1 MSETVDINLSSRK
14 PLDTLVPL
22 LSLGCLGA
30 MCFRMYQL
38 EVRVG
43 ELEKESENHDKM
55 TFTPIH
61 RPKPTTKH
69 HDRSSSPPPP
79 PPPPP
84 TYREDSRRRQEVYHE
99 AEEDLG
105 EIDDEEDDE
114 EEEGLPPTD
123 PTIESDSKA
132 KADPD
137 GKHE

>member
-1 MSETVDINLSSRK
+1 MSETVDVNLTSRK

-43 ELEKESENHDKM
+43 ELEKESDNHDKM
-55 TFTPIH
+55 TFTPIQ
-61 RPKPTTKH
+61 RPKPK
-69 HDRSSSPPPP
+69 HDRPPPSPPSPPPP
-79 PPPPP
+79 PPPA
-84 TYREDSRRRQEVYHE
+84 YRDDRRRREVYHE
-99 AEEDLG
+99 AEEDLHD
-105 EIDDEEDDE
+105 IDDEEDDE
-114 EEEGLPPTD
+114 EEEGLPPAD

-132 KADPD
+132 KSDPD

>member
-1 MSETVDINLSSRK
+1 MSETVDVNLTSRK

-30 MCFRMYQL
+30 MGFRMYQL

-43 ELEKESENHDKM
+43 ELEKESDNHDKM
-55 TFTPIH
+55 TFTPIQ
-61 RPKPTTKH
+61 RPKPK
-69 HDRSSSPPPP
+69 HDRPPPP

-84 TYREDSRRRQEVYHE
+84 PPAYRDDRRRREVYHE
-99 AEEDLG
+99 AEEDLHD
-105 EIDDEEDDE
+105 IDDEEDDE

-132 KADPD
+132 KSDPD

>member
-1 MSETVDINLSSRK
+1 MSETVDVNLTSRK

-43 ELEKESENHDKM
+43 ELEKESDNHDKM
-55 TFTPIH
+55 TFTPIQ
-61 RPKPTTKH
+61 RPKPK
-69 HDRSSSPPPP
+69 HDRPPPSPPPP
-79 PPPPP
+79 PPPA
-84 TYREDSRRRQEVYHE
+84 YRDDRRRREVYHE
-99 AEEDLG
+99 AEEDLHD
-105 EIDDEEDDE
+105 IDDEEDDE

-132 KADPD
+132 KSDPD